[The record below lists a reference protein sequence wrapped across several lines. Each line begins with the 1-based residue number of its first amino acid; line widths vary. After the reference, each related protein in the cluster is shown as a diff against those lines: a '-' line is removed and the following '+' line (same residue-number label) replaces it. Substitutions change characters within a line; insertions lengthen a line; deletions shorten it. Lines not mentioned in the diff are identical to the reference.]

1 MPTIAVATDFST
13 RSDRAM
19 ARAALLAKAH
29 SADLFLLHVID
40 DDQPSSVVNAH
51 RLEADKL
58 MSSLKQS
65 VSDLSGVPARGGI
78 FLGDPFQQIPA
89 AVSTAEARMLV
100 MGPHRRQVLRDQFRG
115 TTVERAIRRS
125 TVPVLV
131 ANAVAAGGYRDVLL
145 TTDLSPDSAHSIR
158 KALSLP
164 FLQGSAFSLLHVF
177 EPLATGHLGRA
188 FVNRDEIA
196 AYVADEETQ
205 ASSDLREFSKSCELS
220 NVRPVAQAVRRS
232 IERDVLDAADKWDA
246 QLIVVGAGQKRFLEA
261 VMLGSVAEG
270 VLRDSERDV
279 LVIPSRVSAS

>member
-1 MPTIAVATDFST
+1 MISIPAMPANSAAERIVRHFQAAGFSGITEALVIRIRLKKEKADRHEVEATF
-13 RSDRAM
+13 DRAADLHSM
-19 ARAALLAKAH
+19 PPLADYFEIRPYGFYSELRGFAQAKAELQ
-29 SADLFLLHVID
+29 SDFGVNLRRKVPSIYFDVAPVVID
-40 DDQPSSVVNAH
+40 DA
-51 RLEADKL
+51 
-58 MSSLKQS
+58 
-65 VSDLSGVPARGGI
+65 
-78 FLGDPFQQIPA
+78 
-89 AVSTAEARMLV
+89 
-100 MGPHRRQVLRDQFRG
+100 
-115 TTVERAIRRS
+115 
-125 TVPVLV
+125 
-131 ANAVAAGGYRDVLL
+131 
-145 TTDLSPDSAHSIR
+145 
-158 KALSLP
+158 
-164 FLQGSAFSLLHVF
+164 
-177 EPLATGHLGRA
+177 LATGHLGRA